1 MAEKKPKKLT
11 QEDLLR
17 QLSKLLTEN
26 AKPVFFRSG
35 GRKVRLV
42 LESKEV
48 TFDLLPKPDRKKRD
62 VS

>member
-1 MAEKKPKKLT
+1 MAAKPKKVT
-11 QEDLLR
+11 VEDLIS
-17 QLSKLLTEN
+17 QLQKLLSEN
-26 AKPVFFRSG
+26 AKPVFYRSG

-42 LESKEV
+42 LDKKQV

>member
-1 MAEKKPKKLT
+1 MAEKQKKVTPEELI
-11 QEDLLR
+11 R

-42 LESKEV
+42 LESKQV
-48 TFDLLPKPDRKKRD
+48 TFDLVPKPDRKKRD
-62 VS
+62 VR